1 MSKMIHEFPELVSDT
16 LEDQLINKERLSL
29 VIKIIEDLMTGTGV
43 HKAHKENIK
52 RNVDIFIRREIYGE
66 TYNAIG
72 ARHLLSVERIRQIV
86 YKTCRM
92 IRSKINPPYRVR
104 LFDEPVYAHPNI
116 IHRFN
121 YHDLREVFN
130 EYGKQRVMNI
140 YRAWRNKIISMDYID
155 HQVAIQRAHK
165 ELDRV
170 LRNLSV
176 RNHER
181 QSIKAAVVLIAKN
194 DPSIKIL
201 HREGSRIPYYAKIER
216 DHGDGTSSV
225 AHSQGM
231 SVDDLKEEAKNFF
244 LNGDVIEGRMQIFKR
259 YEYTEKPED
268 KQDELCLTIDYERKA
283 EWTIT

>member
-52 RNVDIFIRREIYGE
+52 RDVDIFIRREIYGE

-72 ARHLLSVERIRQIV
+72 ARHLLSVERIRQVV
-86 YKTCRM
+86 YKIGRM
-92 IRSKINPPYRVR
+92 IRSKINPPYRVK
-104 LFDEPVYAHPNI
+104 LFDDPVYAHPNI

-155 HQVAIQRAHK
+155 HQVANKRAHK

-216 DHGDGTSSV
+216 DHGDGASSV

-231 SVDDLKEEAKNFF
+231 SVDQLKEEAKNFF

-259 YEYTEKPED
+259 YEYTDKPQD
-268 KQDELCLTIDYERKA
+268 KQDELCLTINYERKA